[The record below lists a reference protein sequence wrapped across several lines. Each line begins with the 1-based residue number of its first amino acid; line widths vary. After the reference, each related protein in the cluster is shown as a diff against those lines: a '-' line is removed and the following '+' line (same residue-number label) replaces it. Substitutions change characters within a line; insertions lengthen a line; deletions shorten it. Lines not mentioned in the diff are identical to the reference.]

1 MNLLVARKRS
11 SELVYNI
18 SLTQNTIIFASQ
30 QPASGQ
36 WQAGKWAINW
46 LLLGCT
52 ALAKWVSERKFN
64 RNNHILIQQHQTHIG
79 GVNCSGCPLCA
90 EKKFICQAP
99 PQLTAV
105 ANDLISERAAH
116 YYHQSIG
123 CCVCVCV
130 SADTCTSASSST
142 LQAKLTITTTALT
155 RLCCAVNSLSLSL
168 SLCFVHLVGFR
179 LAQFASSLDIHTHS
193 LQSDQLGVTIVWLC
207 GAD

>member
-52 ALAKWVSERKFN
+52 ALAKWVSESKFN

-99 PQLTAV
+99 PSWLLLPMTWSV
-105 ANDLISERAAH
+105 SGRPTITTNRLVV
-116 YYHQSIG
+116 
-123 CCVCVCV
+123 VCVCV

-168 SLCFVHLVGFR
+168 CFFHLVGFR